1 MIDRERLVSIL
12 NDHLEVDGCPDLAP
26 NGLQFE
32 GRAEIRR
39 VALGVTASVAFLAKA
54 VAREADAAIVHHGL
68 FWRSAGELRIERSL
82 KARLAILFESDLNLL
97 AYHIPLDRHLGLGN
111 NAVLAR
117 ALGACRVEHAFP
129 VEGVDVGVVARLEE
143 PAPAGEMFQR
153 IARTVGRDPHVV
165 AGGPETVSTFG
176 VVTGAAPKLL
186 DHALAA
192 GLDMF
197 VTGEANEQSTHL
209 AREEGIHFV
218 AAGHHAT
225 ERFGVRALGDFLGKK
240 FDLETIFIDDSNP
253 V

>member
-1 MIDRERLVSIL
+1 MIERGRLVSHL
-12 NDHLEVDGCPDLAP
+12 NAHLEIDGCPDLAP

-32 GRAEIRR
+32 GRREIRK
-39 VALGVTASVAFLAKA
+39 VALGVTASAAFLEKA
-54 VAREADAAIVHHGL
+54 VSEECDAAIVHHGL
-68 FWRSAGELRIERSL
+68 FWRSRDAIRIERSL
-82 KARLAILFESDLNLL
+82 KARLAILFAADLNLL

-117 ALGACRVEHAFP
+117 ELGAARLEHGFP
-129 VEGVDVGVVARLEE
+129 VEGVDIGVVARLDE
-143 PAPAGEMFQR
+143 PVPSGSMFQR
-153 IARTVGRDPHVV
+153 IARVVARDPHVV
-165 AGGPETVSTFG
+165 AGGPDAVTSFG
-176 VVTGAAPKLL
+176 IVTGAAPKLL
-186 DHALAA
+186 DQAIRL

-225 ERFGVRALGDFLGKK
+225 ERFGIRALGGHLRET
-240 FDLETIFIDDSNP
+240 FDLETTFIDDSNP